1 VTFTTPAAVGGL
13 DAGGWSGAAST
24 ATAALRVCREAER
37 ENSRHLG
44 LVAAS
49 AWQEGAG
56 LWSAHARGSPLEL
69 TGEQMANAF
78 AIDVTRIRDEA
89 RQHLKQGPV
98 TPSNTT
104 DVGRVI
110 TVLNQVVATEMVCYL
125 RYTQNA
131 IVAQGIDR
139 EQVASMFQDHAAEE
153 LGHFQRVSDRINQ
166 LGGSP
171 DMDPGTMMERTH
183 TQYTTTEDT
192 DLQGMIREN
201 LVAERIVIA
210 AYAEIIRWL
219 GDADITSRRLIE
231 QILKEEE
238 DHADE
243 LNDLFTG

>member
-1 VTFTTPAAVGGL
+1 MGI
-13 DAGGWSGAAST
+13 D
-24 ATAALRVCREAER
+24 
-37 ENSRHLG
+37 
-44 LVAAS
+44 
-49 AWQEGAG
+49 
-56 LWSAHARGSPLEL
+56 
-69 TGEQMANAF
+69 F

-104 DVGRVI
+104 DVDRVI

-139 EQVASMFQDHAAEE
+139 EQVASMFRDHAAEE

-171 DMDPGTMMERTH
+171 DLNPATLKERAH
-183 TQYTTTEDT
+183 TDYSAPSDT

-201 LVAERIVIA
+201 LIAERIVIG

-243 LNDLFTG
+243 LNDLYAG

>member
-1 VTFTTPAAVGGL
+1 MRT
-13 DAGGWSGAAST
+13 D
-24 ATAALRVCREAER
+24 
-37 ENSRHLG
+37 
-44 LVAAS
+44 
-49 AWQEGAG
+49 
-56 LWSAHARGSPLEL
+56 
-69 TGEQMANAF
+69 F
-78 AIDVTRIRDEA
+78 AMDVTRIRDQA

-104 DVGRVI
+104 DVDRVI
-110 TVLNQVVATEMVCYL
+110 MVLNQVVASEMVCYL

-139 EQVASMFQDHAAEE
+139 EQVAAMFVDHAAEE

-171 DMDPGTMMERTH
+171 DLNPATMKERAHTEYSAPGV
-183 TQYTTTEDT
+183 DS

-201 LVAERIVIA
+201 LIAERIVIE
-210 AYAEIIRWL
+210 AYTEIVRWL

-231 QILKEEE
+231 EILKEEE

-243 LNDLFTG
+243 LTDLFEG